1 VCTLVLL
8 HLHCLRMYQRRFFLA
23 NRMLYAINSIS
34 CARKK
39 TTTLKILP
47 LLQGTLLVRRIVGK
61 GKR

>member
-1 VCTLVLL
+1 
-8 HLHCLRMYQRRFFLA
+8 MYQRRFFLA